1 MSAFSTAYKI
11 TYTQGCACLYSQHL
25 VGWCKISSSQTKPT
39 TNTTKYPKCVT
50 ASLTSSDSKEIRIL
64 WNNQALCI
72 LKVPCLPMSPTKA
85 WKCIVLGTQLSGR
98 ILTQFVQDSV
108 HSAERREKHQFFSS
122 RHSTF
127 YSNNCLPQNS
137 VFICFAAGS
146 YFYLNGH
153 LCSFC
158 RDHSLHSEELSSGE
172 NSPWALVYRS
182 WLTVKA

>member
-11 TYTQGCACLYSQHL
+11 TYMQGCVCLYSQHL

-98 ILTQFVQDSV
+98 ILTQYVQDSV
-108 HSAERREKHQFFSS
+108 HSAERREKHLFFSLDIQLFTQTTVS
-122 RHSTF
+122 PKIL
-127 YSNNCLPQNS
+127 YS
-137 VFICFAAGS
+137 FASQLDLIFTLMVTCAPSAGTTPS
-146 YFYLNGH
+146 I
-153 LCSFC
+153 
-158 RDHSLHSEELSSGE
+158 
-172 NSPWALVYRS
+172 VRS
-182 WLTVKA
+182 WVLEKAVYGPWSTEAG